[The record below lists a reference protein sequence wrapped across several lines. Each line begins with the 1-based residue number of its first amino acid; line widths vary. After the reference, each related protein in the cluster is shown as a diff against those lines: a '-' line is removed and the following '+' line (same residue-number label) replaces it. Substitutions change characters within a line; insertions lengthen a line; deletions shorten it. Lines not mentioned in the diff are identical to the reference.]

1 LRGVPLI
8 SQETVVQLIGNTKT
22 TKGLQIQAQMDY
34 RKYRKGVEVED
45 KDFNGIAITRNMFRG
60 EWNYTISPVTTIEVK

>member
-1 LRGVPLI
+1 
-8 SQETVVQLIGNTKT
+8 
-22 TKGLQIQAQMDY
+22 MDY

-60 EWNYTISPVTTIEVK
+60 EWNYTISPVITIEVE